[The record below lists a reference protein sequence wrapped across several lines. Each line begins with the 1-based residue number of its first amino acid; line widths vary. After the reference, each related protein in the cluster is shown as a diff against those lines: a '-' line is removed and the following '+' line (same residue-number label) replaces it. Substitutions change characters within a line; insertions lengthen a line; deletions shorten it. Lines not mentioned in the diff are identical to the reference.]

1 MRRVFAFVVSVVT
14 VSIIAAGSAPAI
26 GASRANPSVKIAPC
40 GPAWTFV
47 DSPFI
52 GATFT
57 QLTAVSARTDSNV
70 LAVGNEVP
78 STFANSRSLAEHWDG
93 TVWSRLTIPSPGTL
107 DGLHDVHFVADNDAW
122 LVGTTYNGTQN
133 DSLALRWNGSTLSR
147 VATPNG
153 STGPNV
159 GNDLTGVGGNASDLW
174 AVGNTGTGPNF
185 TPMILHWN
193 GSVWSSVA
201 VPANPGAGPY
211 LLNAVSRVSASDAW
225 AVGEFRNSTPGKDIP
240 MVFHW
245 NGAVWSNVAGV
256 PDPGS
261 STTQLLSVK
270 AFSTTDVWAVGFTT
284 NAHRESLV
292 LHWNGATWTRI
303 TTPTGPQD
311 TVLNDVSGSSTNDLW
326 AVGSD
331 SRNNGK
337 FVNSFALHW
346 DGTAWTQVTSP
357 NPDKKVNSLLG
368 VDTVNASTNAWMV
381 GATKKKNLT
390 GRICPVRVTDGAIT
404 PATASAGDPATVLWS
419 FPKGNGAAHDVTDTS
434 GLNLFSSGPRAA
446 GSSFS
451 TLLVAAATYHYQDTT
466 TGHTGTIE
474 VPITID
480 PTHGGQATSYLVT
493 FGAQSPT
500 PPITY
505 DVQVK
510 GPADPAFITW
520 LTGVP
525 GVQGSFVPN
534 TWQGGEGPGIYRFR
548 SRIRNTSTQVAT
560 DWSPVA
566 KITVT

>member
-1 MRRVFAFVVSVVT
+1 MRRAAAFVLSIVT
-14 VSIIAAGSAPAI
+14 LSAAGLGTVPS
-26 GASRANPSVKIAPC
+26 GASPVRPAAKTVPC
-40 GPAWTFV
+40 GPAWTPV
-47 DSPFI
+47 DSPTV

-57 QLTAVSARTDSNV
+57 QLTGVSARSDTNV

-78 STFANSRSLAEHWDG
+78 STFANSQSLAEHWDG
-93 TVWSRLTIPSPGTL
+93 TSWTRLTIPSPGTL
-107 DGLHDVHFVADNDAW
+107 DGLHDVHFVADDDAW
-122 LVGTTYNGTQN
+122 LVGETFSGGQFNT
-133 DSLALRWNGSTLSR
+133 LALRWNGTTLTP

-153 STGPNV
+153 STGPGVEN
-159 GNDLTGVGGNASDLW
+159 GLNGVGGNAGDLW
-174 AVGNTGTGPNF
+174 AVGTTGTGPNF
-185 TPMILHWN
+185 TPMIIHWN
-193 GSVWSSVA
+193 GSAWSPFA
-201 VPANPGAGPY
+201 VPANPGTGPY
-211 LLNAVSRVSASDAW
+211 LLNAVSRVSATDAW
-225 AVGEFRNSTPGKDIP
+225 AVGQFRNTTPGKDVP

-245 NGAVWSNVAGV
+245 NGSSWSNVAGI

-261 STTQLLSVK
+261 STTRLLAVK
-270 AFSTTDVWAVGFTT
+270 AFSTSDVWAVGFTT

-292 LHWNGATWTRI
+292 LHWNGVSWSRI

-311 TVLNDVSGSSTNDLW
+311 TVLSDVSGSSTNDLW

-331 SRNNGK
+331 SRNSGK

-346 DGTAWTQVTSP
+346 DGTAFTQTTSP
-357 NPDKKVNSLLG
+357 NPDKRVNNLFG
-368 VDTVNASTNAWMV
+368 VDTVNASTNAWVV
-381 GATKKKNLT
+381 GATKKNNLT

-434 GLNLFSSGPRAA
+434 GLSLFSSGPRAA

-451 TLLVAAATYHYQDTT
+451 TLLVVAATYHYQDTT

-474 VPITID
+474 IPITIA
-480 PTHGGQATSYLVT
+480 PTKGGQATSYLVT
-493 FGAQSPT
+493 FGAQSPVA
-500 PPITY
+500 PITY

-510 GPADPAFITW
+510 GPADPDFITW

-534 TWQGGEGPGIYRFR
+534 AWQGGEGPGKYRFR

-566 KITVT
+566 TITVS